1 MNPIT
6 RLEEDIK
13 NLKIQGATNIA
24 FAVLDGLTLSE
35 NTLKHQ
41 INLDPHI
48 YLLEQSIRLAFVRP
62 TEPLAQ
68 NAVRFIFQK
77 KQTSAQDYLKL
88 GSQYKKMI
96 SEAKNK
102 MGKFGADLIT
112 DGGVYLTHCHSTTVT
127 NMFITAA
134 KQGKKFQI
142 LVTETRPLYQ
152 GRITA
157 QELLEAGIDH
167 VTMIIDDVATS
178 LLLKNIMNIKA
189 VFIGADL
196 LSQEGFVNKV
206 GSLGIAFAARENQI
220 PVYSMSILLKYD
232 PRPYT
237 DDLLERRESME
248 IWPDAPKDLKFHSP
262 AFDYIPYDNNISII
276 SETGLLKG
284 AQIKNKALEL
294 YPFLASKITI

>member
-102 MGKFGADLIT
+102 MGRWT
-112 DGGVYLTHCHSTTVT
+112 
-127 NMFITAA
+127 
-134 KQGKKFQI
+134 
-142 LVTETRPLYQ
+142 
-152 GRITA
+152 
-157 QELLEAGIDH
+157 
-167 VTMIIDDVATS
+167 
-178 LLLKNIMNIKA
+178 
-189 VFIGADL
+189 
-196 LSQEGFVNKV
+196 
-206 GSLGIAFAARENQI
+206 
-220 PVYSMSILLKYD
+220 
-232 PRPYT
+232 
-237 DDLLERRESME
+237 
-248 IWPDAPKDLKFHSP
+248 
-262 AFDYIPYDNNISII
+262 
-276 SETGLLKG
+276 
-284 AQIKNKALEL
+284 
-294 YPFLASKITI
+294 